1 MRNQVLDLLKMIN
14 TEFGYDFLSYK
25 IESVEKRISMFLVQE
40 NFSSIAILKEE
51 LLKDPRIF
59 ERLIAKISIS
69 VSTMFR
75 DPVVYRLMQGKV
87 LPILATYPRIRVW
100 SAGTG
105 SGEEAYSIAILLK
118 EANLYQRSLI
128 YATDINPMVLE
139 KAHKGIYDLDR
150 VSEFTSNYLTA
161 GGRESFSKYYTTSNR
176 YAQIA
181 PELRD
186 NIVFAT
192 HNLAQDSVFNEFHLI
207 VCRNVLIY
215 FNKVLKD
222 RTLTLMSNSL
232 CERGYLCLG
241 SGEELRYSK
250 VGLYFETLDKKNKL
264 YRKY

>member
-25 IESVEKRISMFLVQE
+25 IESIEKRISTFLVQE
-40 NFSSIAILKEE
+40 NFSSIAVLKEE
-51 LLKDPRIF
+51 LLKNPRIF

-75 DPVVYRLMQGKV
+75 DPASYRLMQEKL

-105 SGEEAYSIAILLK
+105 SGEEAYSIAIMLK

-139 KAHKGIYDLDR
+139 KAYKSIYNLDR
-150 VSEFTSNYLTA
+150 ISEFTSNYIAA
-161 GGRESFSKYYTTSNR
+161 GGRESFSKYYITTNR
-176 YAQIA
+176 YAQIT
-181 PELRD
+181 PDLRD

-215 FNKVLKD
+215 FNKELKD

-241 SGEELRYSK
+241 TGEELKYST
-250 VGLYFETLDKKNKL
+250 VGLYFETLDAKNKL